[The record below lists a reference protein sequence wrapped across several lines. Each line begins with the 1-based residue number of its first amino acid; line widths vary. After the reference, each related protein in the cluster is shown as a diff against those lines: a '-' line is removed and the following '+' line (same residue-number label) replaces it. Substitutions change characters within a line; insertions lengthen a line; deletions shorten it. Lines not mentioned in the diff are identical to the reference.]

1 MPDDDLALWRFS
13 LIAPLLHR
21 APGVSR
27 TQMARQLTTETRY
40 APDGTPTAV
49 SAETLLRWLRRYQT
63 NGLQGLRNRPRS
75 DRGRCRA
82 LDQDTVTKLQEL
94 AEQHPDWTVKALHR
108 QLQRDLGKALPIKP
122 VYRLLKG
129 RQRVQPHD
137 AFRHRPPGIPQVLWL
152 ADTMH
157 GPVVHGPGRKTH
169 KTFLIAIFDD
179 ASRAVMASTFA
190 LRDHIATLMPVLRDA
205 VLSRGLPHRLLV
217 DNGANYRA
225 RVLRTACAELGIH
238 LIHATAYRP
247 TSKARLERFFGSVR
261 VQMLQRLPATPTLQ
275 QLHTEWARFLAE
287 YHQTPHSALSQQLGA
302 PIAPLAYY
310 LRFLPDDVRYPPQLD
325 LADLFLIEATRRV
338 NGDATIRLASRL
350 WEVDPQ
356 LVGQQVLVRYHADA
370 PSRVLYRPVHDP
382 KADFQQAFPV
392 ELDESNSHHADPDY
406 PHRRHLPESLL
417 RLPATSLSTG
427 LRPRAP
433 VPL

>member
-1 MPDDDLALWRFS
+1 MPNDEVALWRFS

-21 APGVSR
+21 APGVSL
-27 TQMARQLTTETRY
+27 TQMARQLTAEAKY
-40 APDGTPTAV
+40 APDGTLTSV

-63 NGLQGLRNRPRS
+63 GSLQALRNQPRR
-75 DRGRCRA
+75 DQGRCRA
-82 LDQDTVTKLQEL
+82 LDADTVTKLQAL

-122 VYRLLKG
+122 VYRLLQG
-129 RQRVQPHD
+129 RQRATPAD

-169 KTFLIAIFDD
+169 KTFLIVIFDD

-190 LRDHIATLMPVLRDA
+190 LRDNIAALMPVLRDA

-238 LIHATAYRP
+238 LVYATAYRP
-247 TSKARLERFFGSVR
+247 TSKARLERFFLSVR
-261 VQMLQRLPATPTLQ
+261 MQMLPRLPPTPSLQ
-275 QLHTEWARFLAE
+275 QVHTEWARFLAE
-287 YHQTPHSALSQQLGA
+287 YHETPHSALSQLTGG

-310 LRFLPDDVRYPPQLD
+310 LRFLPGDVRYPPQLD
-325 LADLFLIEATRRV
+325 LADLFLVEATRRV
-338 NGDATIRLASRL
+338 NAKATCCSATIRLASRL

-356 LVGQQVLVRYHADA
+356 LVGQRVLVRYHADT
-370 PSRVLYRPVHDP
+370 PTRVLYRPVEDP
-382 KADFQQAFPV
+382 KTDFQQAFPV
-392 ELDESNSHHADPDY
+392 E
-406 PHRRHLPESLL
+406 
-417 RLPATSLSTG
+417 
-427 LRPRAP
+427 
-433 VPL
+433 